1 MALRGSLPSAGRMYS
16 LQKVTTEQRDMIFR
30 EALETALAHEY
41 ISQGGVDYA
50 QEVLERALGASRA
63 HEIIERLSASL
74 QIHPFDDLRRMDPM
88 QLVTMI

>member
-1 MALRGSLPSAGRMYS
+1 MYS